1 MTDPQHAN
9 IQCRDVN
16 VFYGDNRALRD
27 ICMTIQARAVT
38 AFIGPSG
45 CGKSTF
51 LRCFNRMNDLI
62 DVARVTGQIDIDGQ
76 DVNAAETDVVALRQR
91 VGMVFQKPNPFP
103 KSIFENV
110 AYGPRIHGL
119 CRNKTELADRVE
131 QALTRAGLWKEVS
144 DRLREPGLG
153 LSGGQQQR
161 LCIARAIATQPEVLL
176 MDEPC
181 SALDPIATTIIEDL
195 IGELAQTYTIV
206 IVTHSM
212 AQAQRVSGETAFF
225 YKGDLVEMAPTQ
237 DLFSDP
243 KEKHTQE
250 YLSGS
255 FG

>member
-1 MTDPQHAN
+1 MTQATDIKCQ
-9 IQCRDVN
+9 DVT
-16 VFYGDNRALRD
+16 VFYGDSAALND
-27 ICMTIQARAVT
+27 ISMTIKARAVT

-45 CGKSTF
+45 CGKSSF

-62 DVARVTGQIDIDGQ
+62 DIASVTGRIEIDGE
-76 DVNAAETDVVALRQR
+76 DINAPETDVVDLRQR

-103 KSIFENV
+103 KSIYENV

-119 CRNKTELADRVE
+119 ARNKGELNDLVE

-144 DRLREPGLG
+144 DRLKEPGLG

-181 SALDPIATTIIEDL
+181 SALDPIATNIIEDL
-195 IGELAQTYTIV
+195 IQELAEKFTI
-206 IVTHSM
+206 IMVTHSM
-212 AQAQRVSGETAFF
+212 AQAQRISQDTAFF
-225 YKGDLVEMAPTQ
+225 YKGDLVEMGTTTQ
-237 DLFSDP
+237 IFESPQHADT
-243 KEKHTQE
+243 KA
-250 YLSGS
+250 YLGGS